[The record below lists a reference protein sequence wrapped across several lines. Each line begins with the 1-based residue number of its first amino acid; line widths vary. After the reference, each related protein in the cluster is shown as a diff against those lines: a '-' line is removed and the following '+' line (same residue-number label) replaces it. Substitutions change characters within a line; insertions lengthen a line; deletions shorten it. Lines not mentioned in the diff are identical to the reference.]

1 MVSLFTAGSGRIIHS
16 LADKSIRA
24 DRRRNFFLITT
35 IALASCLIMSLALY
49 IFGGSYQTRQFYRGR
64 LQAAVLFVEPEQ
76 FAALSEDSNIE
87 MAGLSL
93 AAPLKELRTGR
104 DRLSVSYCDETAFQ
118 MYSHELIAGRLPQK
132 ETEIAIASSYLEKQG
147 IEPALGQSV

>member
-49 IFGGSYQTRQFYRGR
+49 IFGGSYQTRQFYR
-64 LQAAVLFVEPEQ
+64 AVYRQRYFLWNR
-76 FAALSEDSNIE
+76 S
-87 MAGLSL
+87 SL
-93 AAPLKELRTGR
+93 PP
-104 DRLSVSYCDETAFQ
+104 Y
-118 MYSHELIAGRLPQK
+118 QK
-132 ETEIAIASSYLEKQG
+132 IVI
-147 IEPALGQSV
+147 

>member
-1 MVSLFTAGSGRIIHS
+1 MVSLFAAGSGRIIHS

-87 MAGLSL
+87 NGRIVACRTIKRAEDWQGQTEC
-93 AAPLKELRTGR
+93 EL
-104 DRLSVSYCDETAFQ
+104 L
-118 MYSHELIAGRLPQK
+118 
-132 ETEIAIASSYLEKQG
+132 
-147 IEPALGQSV
+147 